1 MARAFRVVDDF
12 APEVRAARAV
22 FDARFADPRRAGGD
36 RFVWDWWHVPGQ
48 YTQLRT
54 PAWQYFP
61 APLYRALHGK
71 LVDWGRRH
79 LGCHAISP
87 PWLSLYVDG
96 CGQELHGDLPHG
108 PFAFVLSLTRWSGRR
123 FTGGETVLLRDDV
136 LDYWRGFVSERSVE
150 QDQLITAIPPKFG
163 RLVVFDP
170 RIPHGVRRVAGTVD
184 PREGRLVINGWFV
197 QPRPFVTGPLG
208 LAAVQ
213 RRIDALGAQITAWTR
228 DGIWVTGTIAFQ
240 VTVRAAGTVGAVRVL
255 SDTTRAPTGD
265 DPGRRRLVAAIRREL
280 AAWRLPRRRAAS
292 TITLPLVFSVG

>member
-1 MARAFRVVDDF
+1 MPRAVRVVDDF

-22 FDARFADPRRAGGD
+22 FDARFADPRKAGAD

-61 APLYRALHGK
+61 SRLYRALHAA
-71 LVDWGRRH
+71 LVGFGRRE

-108 PFAFVLSLTRWSGRR
+108 PFAFVLSLTRWTSRR
-123 FTGGETVLLRDDV
+123 FTGGETVLLRDEV
-136 LDYWRGFVSERSVE
+136 LDYWTDFVSERAVE
-150 QDQLITAIPPKFG
+150 QGELYRAVAPRFG

-170 RIPHGVRRVAGTVD
+170 RIPHGVRRVAGTLD

-197 QPRPFVTGPLG
+197 QPRPFVEGPVP
-208 LAAVQ
+208 ARAVA
-213 RRIDALGAQITAWTR
+213 RRIEGLTEALGAWTR
-228 DGIWVTGTIAFQ
+228 DLWIAGTLALAIPIS
-240 VTVRAAGTVGAVRVL
+240 AAGRVGRVRVL
-255 SDTTRAPTGD
+255 TDTTRVARGD
-265 DPGRRRLVAAIRREL
+265 EAARRGLLRSIRRYVAGL
-280 AAWRLPRRRAAS
+280 QFPRARGAS
-292 TITLPLVFSVG
+292 TLTLPLIFSLS